1 MPKILPTCKDGFEL
15 NRENGDCRCTRKLI
29 KKKKKGKK
37 LTVSANAARKT
48 KKKQDGKS
56 RVKEVKPRKQV
67 KPRKKAN
74 QDSEKKSRSISRKK
88 SWRVSRDHNSKFN
101 EYVRR
106 MKRIKK
112 PRIEAAKNKL
122 SRDNKTSKTSKTM
135 SRSIK
140 TSKQLLQAQKDYKE
154 LGIKE
159 GDWIMDPCYILRN
172 IKKKLKITQ
181 WSDQLL
187 MNLSTTIP
195 KLERVFLPNN
205 TNVTYR
211 YGSNIIKIHETI
223 GRGAYGEVNRAT
235 MMDEATKNKK
245 NIVVKQLQ
253 PDASR
258 LEVFTEAILQMELFC
273 GMRGEYGTGARIPK
287 IEFISKFRNRYI
299 IGMEQLDGEFEK
311 MFEDKKITCRNKIKA
326 IKSLA
331 QFLIPLQK
339 KYQFMHRDFHAA
351 NIMYKKMGTPGKE
364 TYRMYIID
372 FGLSTAVINKQQLN
386 KTNDIYSKT
395 YKFNPSQDL
404 RLLFTYFTQIIRKPP
419 CSYLYIA
426 ILLSLTSILRYRTI
440 NTDPWHWGVY
450 DDAIEKLDETFTPEN
465 IITLCDYLLSLNA
478 DILEKYNSDL
488 NDIAFDDLLPRI
500 CNKNVYHLS
509 TTSPKML
516 LNKNELKITSAS
528 QFYKLLEYLLD
539 DSNMERIKDQYNNV
553 QVKVAI

>member
-1 MPKILPTCKDGFEL
+1 
-15 NRENGDCRCTRKLI
+15 
-29 KKKKKGKK
+29 
-37 LTVSANAARKT
+37 
-48 KKKQDGKS
+48 
-56 RVKEVKPRKQV
+56 
-67 KPRKKAN
+67 
-74 QDSEKKSRSISRKK
+74 
-88 SWRVSRDHNSKFN
+88 
-101 EYVRR
+101 

-440 NTDPWHWGVY
+440 NTDTWHWGVY

>member
-15 NRENGDCRCTRKLI
+15 NRENDGCKCTRKVI
-29 KKKKKGKK
+29 K
-37 LTVSANAARKT
+37 N
-48 KKKQDGKS
+48 KKQKS
-56 RVKEVKPRKQV
+56 KTRVKPRKTV
-67 KPRKKAN
+67 KP
-74 QDSEKKSRSISRKK
+74 SMSKSKHLHQRSRT
-88 SWRVSRDHNSKFN
+88 VSRNKSQNRIRNHNSKFN

-112 PRIEAAKNKL
+112 PRIAAAKRKL
-122 SRDNKTSKTSKTM
+122 SKDNKTSETI

-140 TSKQLLQAQKDYKE
+140 TSKQLLQAQKNYEE

-159 GDWIMDPCYILRN
+159 GDWMMDPCYILRN

-195 KLERVFLPNN
+195 KLERVFIPTN

-211 YGSNIIKIHETI
+211 YGSNIIEIHETI
-223 GRGAYGEVNRAT
+223 GRGAYGDVNRAT

-245 NIVVKQLQ
+245 TIVVKQLQ

-258 LEVFTEAILQMELFC
+258 LEVFTEAVLQMELFC

-287 IEFISKFRNRYI
+287 IEFISKFKDRYI

-311 MFEDKKITCRNKIKA
+311 MFKDKKITCRNKIKA

-339 KYQFMHRDFHAA
+339 KYKFMHRDFHAA

-386 KTNDIYSKT
+386 KTNDIYTKT
-395 YKFNPSQDL
+395 YKFNPSHDL
-404 RLLFTYFTQIIRKPP
+404 RLLFTHFTRMITNPP

-426 ILLSLTSILRYRTI
+426 ILLSLTSILRYQTI
-440 NTDPWHWGVY
+440 NIEPWHWKVY

-465 IITLCDYLLSLNA
+465 IIKLCEYLLSLNA
-478 DILEKYNSDL
+478 DILEKYKFDL
-488 NDIAFDDLLPRI
+488 NDIAFNDLLPRI

-509 TTSPKML
+509 TKSPKIL

-528 QFYKLLEYLLD
+528 QFYKHLAYLLEY
-539 DSNMERIKDQYNNV
+539 SNMERVKDQYKNAN
-553 QVKVAI
+553 VKVAI

>member
-15 NRENGDCRCTRKLI
+15 NRENDGCKCTRKVIKI
-29 KKKKKGKK
+29 KKQK
-37 LTVSANAARKT
+37 SKT
-48 KKKQDGKS
+48 
-56 RVKEVKPRKQV
+56 RVKPRKTRV
-67 KPRKKAN
+67 KPRKTVKP
-74 QDSEKKSRSISRKK
+74 SMSKSNHLHQRSRT
-88 SWRVSRDHNSKFN
+88 VSRNKSQKRTRNHISKFN
-101 EYVRR
+101 QYVRR
-106 MKRIKK
+106 MKRIKQ
-112 PRIEAAKNKL
+112 PRIAAAKRKL
-122 SRDNKTSKTSKTM
+122 SSDNKTSTTSKTI

-140 TSKQLLQAQKDYKE
+140 TSKQLLQAQKNYEE

-159 GDWIMDPCYILRN
+159 GDWMMDPCYILRN

-195 KLERVFLPNN
+195 KLERAFLPNN
-205 TNVTYR
+205 TNISYR
-211 YGSNIIKIHETI
+211 YGSNIIEIHETI
-223 GRGAYGEVNRAT
+223 GSGAYGEVHRAT
-235 MMDEATKNKK
+235 IMDEAIKK
-245 NIVVKQLQ
+245 KKTIVVKQLES
-253 PDASR
+253 DASR

-287 IEFISKFRNRYI
+287 IEFISKFKDRYI

-311 MFEDKKITCRNKIKA
+311 MFKDKKITCRNKIKA

-386 KTNDIYSKT
+386 KTNDIYTKT
-395 YKFNPSQDL
+395 YKFNPSHDL
-404 RLLFTYFTQIIRKPP
+404 RLLFTYFTRMITNPP

-426 ILLSLTSILRYRTI
+426 ILLSLTSILRYQNI
-440 NTDPWHWGVY
+440 NTEPWHWKVY
-450 DDAIEKLDETFTPEN
+450 DDAIVKLDETFTPEN
-465 IITLCDYLLSLNA
+465 IIKLCDYLLSLNA
-478 DILEKYNSDL
+478 DILEKYKFDL
-488 NDIAFDDLLPRI
+488 NDIAFNDLLPRI

-509 TTSPKML
+509 TTSPKIL
-516 LNKNELKITSAS
+516 LNKKDLKIKSAS
-528 QFYKLLEYLLD
+528 KFYKHLGFLLEH
-539 DSNMERIKDQYNNV
+539 SNMVRVKDQYKNAN
-553 QVKVAI
+553 VKVAI